1 MLEDIKTIY
10 RIEKELKEKGLSNKV
25 FEIER
30 RKLIKPILDKIKKY
44 LIDNRMAVPPKSKL
58 GTAINYA
65 LKEWDKLEH
74 YLDKWF
80 LTPDNNF
87 CERSIKPFVIG
98 RKNWYFNVTPEGAHL
113 SAAMFSLIQTAEAN
127 GLNVDKYLKT
137 VFTKLP
143 LAENEEEIRKLLP
156 TTMKKEDLLI

>member
-1 MLEDIKTIY
+1 MDETTCQVLREPGRPPDKKSYMRITIGY
-10 RIEKELKEKGLSNKV
+10 TDEHRPILVYHYHPSRSERIPLSILKNYKGYLQTDGYIGYAKIGKELANKV

-44 LIDNRMAVPPKSKL
+44 LLDNLMAVPPKSKL

-98 RKNWYFNVTPEGAHL
+98 RKNWYFNVT
-113 SAAMFSLIQTAEAN
+113 
-127 GLNVDKYLKT
+127 
-137 VFTKLP
+137 
-143 LAENEEEIRKLLP
+143 
-156 TTMKKEDLLI
+156 